1 MKKKRMKKECLH
13 LKTIWRIRRQRFYL
27 WFDSCSF
34 DFRWPQDDWP
44 IENLDLHFIDRLKFN
59 DQESDRSLGPSTFR
73 SALNVQINFSFF
85 FHSPVISICKHKL
98 KCSIWQLHMEN
109 WRPFDAFV
117 SFGRLSSET
126 HAKHKCEKNLLLP
139 LCESTHSQSKGNMR
153 QNPVYFEL
161 FCH

>member
-1 MKKKRMKKECLH
+1 MHPKICNAEICWMRCQYGCSIVLDLCAHCLNWSCNLIFMTVIQFTLHIPENKNERWKKKRMKKECLH

-59 DQESDRSLGPSTFR
+59 DQEIDRSLGPSTFR

-85 FHSPVISICKHKL
+85 FIRPLFQYASI
-98 KCSIWQLHMEN
+98 N
-109 WRPFDAFV
+109 
-117 SFGRLSSET
+117 
-126 HAKHKCEKNLLLP
+126 
-139 LCESTHSQSKGNMR
+139 
-153 QNPVYFEL
+153 
-161 FCH
+161 